1 LLDDEAG
8 HSRRRTRYLP
18 ENCEPFAVSR
28 EEAAGLWNVSPTLFD
43 ALIQEGIVPPPLRIH
58 GRVVWDMRSL
68 KAAWRK
74 FADSHSTDPEVN
86 P

>member
-1 LLDDEAG
+1 
-8 HSRRRTRYLP
+8 
-18 ENCEPFAVSR
+18 
-28 EEAAGLWNVSPTLFD
+28 LWNVSPTLFD

-74 FADSHSTDPEVN
+74 FADSHSTDPDVN
-86 P
+86 PWKDHWRKLSEKRTKSTWPRAEVPAE